1 MMVQKAVTEKTG
13 TGTLAYSDMGEIIT
27 TSATAI
33 GITLPAPSKGLWYR
47 ISNAGEGEVSVMY
60 DSGEMTTIAQS
71 EAVLLLSNGALGWWF
86 SKGGGGGA
94 LTKEAIEAVL
104 TGEISS
110 HSHALTKEVVEAV
123 LTGEITSH
131 THAAGDIS
139 LLDTAEHFTAT
150 DVEGALAELFTSV
163 SDGKTALAS
172 AITDMGVTTG
182 ATDSFATMAMNIRL
196 ISAGLNTFDATA
208 TADEVLLGYT
218 AYGQGAKIIGTY
230 MPPATFYPF
239 GAKTDRGTVET
250 GEEDTLTPI
259 TETVAWTY
267 ANAVKVAATA
277 ETNIVVTLV

>member
-1 MMVQKAVTEKTG
+1 MMVQKTVTEKTG
-13 TGTLAYSDMGEIIT
+13 TGTLAYSDIGEIVT

-47 ISNAGEGEVSVMY
+47 ISNAGEGDVSVMY
-60 DSGEMTTIAQS
+60 NAVEMTTIAQS

-110 HSHALTKEVVEAV
+110 HSHALAKEVIEAV

-139 LLDTAEHFTAT
+139 LLDTAGHFTAT

-182 ATDSFATMAMNIRL
+182 ATDSFVTMAMNIRL

-208 TADEVLLGYT
+208 TASEVLLGYT

-230 MPPATFYPF
+230 MPPVSFYPF
-239 GAKTDRGTVET
+239 GAKNDSGTVET
-250 GEEDTLTPI
+250 GGEDTFTPI
-259 TETVAWTY
+259 TETVAWAY
-267 ANAVKVAATA
+267 ANAVRVAATA
-277 ETNIVVTLV
+277 ETNIAVTLV

>member
-1 MMVQKAVTEKTG
+1 MMVQKTVTEKAG
-13 TGTLAYSDMGEIIT
+13 TGTLAYSDIGEIVT

-47 ISNAGEGEVSVMY
+47 ISNAGEGEVSIMY
-60 DSGEMTTIAQS
+60 DSGVMTTIAQS
-71 EAVLLLSNGALGWWF
+71 EAVLLLSNGSLGWWF
-86 SKGGGGGA
+86 SKGGGGSA

-110 HSHALTKEVVEAV
+110 HSHALAKEVVEAV

-139 LLDTAEHFTAT
+139 LLDTAGHFTAT

-208 TADEVLLGYT
+208 TADELLLGYT
-218 AYGQGAKIIGTY
+218 AYAQGAKIIGTY

-239 GAKTDRGTVET
+239 GAKTDIGTAET
-250 GEEDTLTPI
+250 GGEDTLTPI
-259 TETVAWTY
+259 IETVAWTY
-267 ANAVKVAATA
+267 ANAVKVASTA
-277 ETNIVVTLV
+277 ETNIAVTLV